1 MTDWNPSDP
10 DEVRVIYDLSAWSID
25 QQAELA
31 SELAEAEI
39 PHHWDGTDL
48 MVPEDQEAP
57 TDLVI
62 ANVESRLGIED
73 PGDAGSDDD
82 EERDADEDELDL
94 PEPIELAADA
104 PTTEYDLVEWPPSDR
119 MALTHALTRSGVAF
133 RWEGQHLLLVDT
145 GAEEA
150 VDVLLDQIERGEYA
164 DADGNE
170 AADADRLPFETL
182 TTFFLAG
189 ERLRRDPLDPDG
201 LEQLVAATELADPV
215 TPPYGVQPRL
225 WQRTCA
231 LAEQLADALVGSGET
246 GDETSGEAGDET
258 GDETGGPGGAD
269 VTAGLDYDRAV
280 EIAEQLHDLLR
291 PYV

>member
-10 DEVRVIYDLSAWSID
+10 DEVRVVYDLSAWTID

-48 MVPEDQEAP
+48 MIPEDQEEP

-62 ANVESRLGIED
+62 ATVEARLGIED
-73 PGDAGSDDD
+73 SDDAGSGDDVRD
-82 EERDADEDELDL
+82 EDEDELDL
-94 PEPIELAADA
+94 PDPIELAADA
-104 PTTEYDLVEWPPSDR
+104 PTTEYDLVEWPPTDR

-145 GAEEA
+145 AAEEG
-150 VDVLLDQIERGEYA
+150 VDALLDQIERGEYA

-189 ERLRRDPLDPDG
+189 ERLRRDPLDADG
-201 LEQLVAATELADPV
+201 LEQLVAATDVADPA

-231 LAEQLADALVGSGET
+231 LAEQLADALVGPTDGGEDAVEAADAD
-246 GDETSGEAGDET
+246 GDDE
-258 GDETGGPGGAD
+258 
-269 VTAGLDYDRAV
+269 VTAALDYDRAV
-280 EIAEQLHDLLR
+280 AIAEQLHDLLR

>member
-10 DEVRVIYDLSAWSID
+10 DEVRVIYDLSAWTID

-48 MVPEDQEAP
+48 MVPEDQEEA

-62 ANVESRLGIED
+62 ATVEARLGIED
-73 PGDAGSDDD
+73 GTGEDGAELDENGADDA
-82 EERDADEDELDL
+82 DELDL

-104 PTTEYDLVEWPPSDR
+104 PTTEYDLAEWPPADR

-133 RWEGQHLLLVDT
+133 RWEGQHVLLVDT
-145 GAEEA
+145 AAEEG
-150 VDVLLDQIERGEYA
+150 VDALLDQIERGEYA
-164 DADGNE
+164 DADGND
-170 AADADRLPFETL
+170 AGDADRLPFETL

-201 LEQLVAATELADPV
+201 LEQLVAATDLADPAS
-215 TPPYGVQPRL
+215 PPYGVQPRL

-231 LAEQLADALVGSGET
+231 LAEQLADALVGPVD
-246 GDETSGEAGDET
+246 GDDAPADDAADADSDE
-258 GDETGGPGGAD
+258 AD

-280 EIAEQLHDLLR
+280 AIAEQLHDLLR

>member
-10 DEVRVIYDLSAWSID
+10 DEVRVVYDLSAWTID

-48 MVPEDQEAP
+48 MVPEDQEDP

-62 ANVESRLGIED
+62 AAVEARLGIED
-73 PGDAGSDDD
+73 A
-82 EERDADEDELDL
+82 DADALEGGEEGDEAEDELEL
-94 PEPIELAADA
+94 PDPIELARDA
-104 PTTEYDLVEWPPSDR
+104 PTTEYDLAEWPPTDR

-133 RWEGQHLLLVDT
+133 RWEGQHVLLVDT
-145 GAEEA
+145 AAEEG
-150 VDVLLDQIERGEYA
+150 VDALLDQIERGEYA

-170 AADADRLPFETL
+170 AAEADRLPFETL

-189 ERLRRDPLDPDG
+189 ERLRRDPLDADG
-201 LEQLVAATELADPV
+201 LEQLVAATDLADPA

-231 LAEQLADALVGSGET
+231 LAEQLADALVGPSDDGT
-246 GDETSGEAGDET
+246 DA
-258 GDETGGPGGAD
+258 GAD
-269 VTAGLDYDRAV
+269 GDDDPTAALDYDRAV
-280 EIAEQLHDLLR
+280 AIAEQLHDLLR